1 MKISQL
7 VISILVVLLGGAV
20 AMYSSDQQK
29 AMNIVTAAH
38 GGGSQVSDADATGL
52 RKANQEL
59 EAEAARIVGE
69 RADAIKRSEAARV
82 EMRDSRDKRND
93 AEAKLAD
100 HKANL
105 DGTRKKV
112 DAVNESV
119 EQIRTA
125 YNAALE
131 QLRASGNVEVPT
143 ASSFAEV
150 MDAIKSVVDR
160 EVERAKTLATQL
172 EEQVTL
178 REAAMQKLAK
188 EKVEL
193 NRLNGI
199 NDRFFKNYVHNGDE
213 FTILAADRHWRFVV
227 FKAGADSGLVPGDS
241 TPMLVKRGDTVI
253 TPVRI
258 ISIKDGLVIA
268 EFDPEK
274 LAPGLRPEIGDR
286 AFRMKPLGN

>member
-20 AMYSSDQQK
+20 AMYSADQQK

-69 RADAIKRSEAARV
+69 RSEAIKRSEAARV
-82 EMRDSRDKRND
+82 EMRDRRDKRND
-93 AEAKLAD
+93 AEAKLAAD
-100 HKANL
+100 KQTLA
-105 DGTRKKV
+105 DTRKKV

-160 EVERAKTLATQL
+160 EVERTKTLTTQL

-193 NRLNGI
+193 ARLQGI

-213 FTILAADRHWRFVV
+213 FTILAADSHWRFVV
-227 FKAGADSGLVPGDS
+227 FKAGADSGLVAGDA
-241 TPMLVKRGDTVI
+241 TPMLVKRGETVI

-274 LAPGLRPEIGDR
+274 LNAGLRPEIGDR

>member
-69 RADAIKRSEAARV
+69 RAEAIKRSEAARV

-93 AEAKLAD
+93 AEAKLATD
-100 HKANL
+100 KQNL
-105 DGTRKKV
+105 QDTRKKV
-112 DAVNESV
+112 EAVNASV
-119 EQIRTA
+119 EQFRAA
-125 YNAALE
+125 YNASLG
-131 QLRASGNVEVPT
+131 QLRSSGNVEVS
-143 ASSFAEV
+143 ASSGFAEV
-150 MDAIKSVVDR
+150 MDAIKGVVDQ
-160 EVERAKTLATQL
+160 ELERTKTLAAQL
-172 EEQVTL
+172 EEQTTL

-193 NRLNGI
+193 ARLQGI
-199 NDRFFKNYVHNGDE
+199 NDRFFKNYIHNADE
-213 FTILAADRHWRFVV
+213 FTILAADSHWRFVV
-227 FKAGADSGLVPGDS
+227 FKAGADSGLIAGDS
-241 TPMLVKRGDTVI
+241 TPLLVKRGDTVI

-268 EFDPEK
+268 EFDIDK
-274 LAPGLRPEIGDR
+274 LAAGLRPEIGDR
-286 AFRMKPLGN
+286 AIRMKPLGN

>member
-20 AMYSSDQQK
+20 AMYSADQQK

-69 RADAIKRSEAARV
+69 RSEAIKRSEAARV
-82 EMRDSRDKRND
+82 EMRDRRDKRND
-93 AEAKLAD
+93 AEAKLNAD
-100 HKANL
+100 KQTLA
-105 DGTRKKV
+105 DTRKKV

-160 EVERAKTLATQL
+160 EVERTKTLTTQL

-193 NRLNGI
+193 ARLQGI

-213 FTILAADRHWRFVV
+213 FTILAADSHWRFVV
-227 FKAGADSGLVPGDS
+227 FKAGADSGLVAGDA
-241 TPMLVKRGDTVI
+241 TPMLVKRGETVI

>member
-20 AMYSSDQQK
+20 AMYSADQQK

-59 EAEAARIVGE
+59 EAEAARVVGE
-69 RADAIKRSEAARV
+69 RSEAIKRSEAARV

-93 AEAKLAD
+93 AESKLKTDKQTLAD
-100 HKANL
+100 
-105 DGTRKKV
+105 TRKKV
-112 DAVNESV
+112 EAVNASV
-119 EQIRTA
+119 EQFRAA
-125 YNAALE
+125 YNASLS
-131 QLRASGNVEVPT
+131 QLRASGSVEVP
-143 ASSFAEV
+143 ASPSFADV
-150 MDAIKSVVDR
+150 MEAIKGVFDK
-160 EVERAKTLATQL
+160 ELERTKTLTTQL

-193 NRLNGI
+193 ARLQGI
-199 NDRFFKNYVHNGDE
+199 NDRFFKNYIHNADE
-213 FTILAADRHWRFVV
+213 FTILAADSHWRFVV
-227 FKAGADSGLVPGDS
+227 FKAGADSGLIAGDS
-241 TPMLVKRGDTVI
+241 TPLLVKRGDTVI
-253 TPVRI
+253 TPIRI

-268 EFDPEK
+268 EFDIDK
-274 LAPGLRPEIGDR
+274 LTAGMRPEIGDR
-286 AFRMKPLGN
+286 AIRVKPLGH

>member
-20 AMYSSDQQK
+20 AMYSADQQK

-69 RADAIKRSEAARV
+69 RSEAIKRSEAARV

-160 EVERAKTLATQL
+160 EVERTKTLSTQL

-193 NRLNGI
+193 ARLQGI

-213 FTILAADRHWRFVV
+213 FTILAADSHWRFVV
-227 FKAGADSGLVPGDS
+227 FKAGADSGLVAGDA
-241 TPMLVKRGDTVI
+241 TPMLVKRGETVI

-274 LAPGLRPEIGDR
+274 LNAGLRPEIGDR

>member
-7 VISILVVLLGGAV
+7 VISILVILLGGAV
-20 AMYSSDQQK
+20 AMYSADQQK

-59 EAEAARIVGE
+59 EAEAARMVGE
-69 RADAIKRSEAARV
+69 RSEAIKRSEAARV

-112 DAVNESV
+112 EAVNASV
-119 EQIRTA
+119 EQFRAA
-125 YNAALE
+125 YNASLS
-131 QLRASGNVEVPT
+131 QLRASSNAEVS
-143 ASSFAEV
+143 ASSDFAVV
-150 MDAIKSVVDR
+150 MDSIKEVVKQER
-160 EVERAKTLATQL
+160 ERSKTLDDQL
-172 EEQVTL
+172 QEQVTL

-193 NRLNGI
+193 ARLQGI
-199 NDRFFKNYVHNGDE
+199 NDRFFKNYIHNADE
-213 FTILAADRHWRFVV
+213 FTILAADSHWRFVV
-227 FKAGADSGLVPGDS
+227 FKAGADSGLIAGDT
-241 TPMLVKRGDTVI
+241 TPLLVKRGDTVI
-253 TPVRI
+253 APIRI

-268 EFDPEK
+268 EFDIEK
-274 LAPGLRPEIGDR
+274 LTAGMRPEIGDR
-286 AFRMKPLGN
+286 AIRVKPLGN